1 MELKKRKS
9 LILHFDSLDI
19 IDELNKEQIGDLFI
33 AIRDYN
39 LWK

>member
-19 IDELNKEQIGDLFI
+19 IDELNKEQIADLFI

-39 LWK
+39 L